1 MPKKLLDSK
10 LLYIVLSVIIS
21 ISLWYYVTTIEGVT
35 DTDTVNGIP
44 VSFEGEDVLMERG
57 LMITSETNSV
67 NMKFQATASNL
78 VKLKAE
84 DAISLS
90 LDVSSITQPGTYTM
104 AYNVSYSGISRSNF
118 TVMEQNPANVTF
130 VVESRITR
138 PVEIRGEYKGQ
149 AADGYV
155 IELDNNNR
163 PVFEFAPQTLK
174 VSGLENDVN
183 KIAYALVTVEDDG
196 ITETISR
203 EFAYELIGWD
213 DKPLDREELAIECP
227 TQSVTTTLRVKKH
240 AEIPLSVELIEGGG
254 VSIAENVEW
263 DYSPKS
269 ITVSGETED
278 VQALVSRGKLK
289 VATINLAEIE
299 VGETVLVRTIPL
311 AEELT
316 NVDGVSEVT
325 IAIKI
330 TGLVSKT
337 LEVTE
342 FDVQNVPSGYKAA
355 VQNKNLS
362 VIVRGTE
369 EELADVTPENLRVVA
384 DLTNIDLTPGQYTVN
399 AKIYFDGIGNAGVKG
414 LNYPL
419 VVRLTTTPKSS
430 GEQTANTR

>member
-10 LLYIVLSVIIS
+10 LLYIILSVFIS
-21 ISLWYYVTTIEGVT
+21 VSLWYYVTTVEGVT

-44 VSFEGEDVLMERG
+44 VSFEGEDILMERG
-57 LMITSETNSV
+57 LMITSEPNYV
-67 NMKFQATASNL
+67 NMKFQATATNL
-78 VKLKAE
+78 VKLKSEGAV
-84 DAISLS
+84 SLS

-104 AYNVSYSGISRSNF
+104 AYNVSYSGISRNNF

-138 PVEIRGEYKGQ
+138 SVEIRGEYKGQ

-183 KIAYALVTVEDDG
+183 KIAYALVTIEDDN
-196 ITETISR
+196 IAETISR
-203 EFAYELIGWD
+203 EFAYEFIGWD
-213 DKPLDREELAIECP
+213 DEPLKREDLAVECS
-227 TQSVTTTLRVKKH
+227 TKTVTTTLRVKRH
-240 AEIPLSVELIEGGG
+240 AEIPLMVELIEGGG
-254 VSIAENVEW
+254 VSIAKNVEW

-269 ITVSGETED
+269 ITVSGEAED

-299 VGETVLVRTIPL
+299 TGETTLVRTIPL

-316 NVDGVSEVT
+316 NVDGVDEVT
-325 IAIKI
+325 IVI
-330 TGLVSKT
+330 TVSGLVSKT

-342 FDVQNVPSGYKAA
+342 FDVQNVPSGYKAT
-355 VQNKNLS
+355 VQSKNLS
-362 VIVRGTE
+362 VVVRGTE

-384 DLTNIDLTPGQYTVN
+384 DLTNIDLTAGQYTIN
-399 AKIYFDGIGNAGVKG
+399 AKIYFDGIGDAGVKG
-414 LNYPL
+414 LTYPL
-419 VVRLTTTPKSS
+419 VVRLTTTPQPKT
-430 GEQTANTR
+430 E